1 MSSTFWIS
9 FFVFIAVIPIG
20 IIILGILG
28 TRKFNFLKK
37 IVNKDNTEIFAGL
50 LYIASFSLE
59 FFFND
64 RTFIGSIF
72 FAIVYIATLS
82 LTWSSIA
89 ILLTNKFKFNKI
101 EFYNAWFFGLL
112 LMLYLFIRTQVLDL
126 KGLGFEDL
134 ILMFFN

>member
-1 MSSTFWIS
+1 MSLSFWIS
-9 FFVFIAVIPIG
+9 FFILIVVIPVG

-50 LYIASFSLE
+50 LYFASFGLE
-59 FFFND
+59 YFFNG
-64 RTFIGSIF
+64 RGFWGSIF
-72 FAIVYIATLS
+72 FAIIYIS
-82 LTWSSIA
+82 LGSSIWSSIA

-126 KGLGFEDL
+126 KELGFYL
-134 ILMFFN
+134 NWIYSL